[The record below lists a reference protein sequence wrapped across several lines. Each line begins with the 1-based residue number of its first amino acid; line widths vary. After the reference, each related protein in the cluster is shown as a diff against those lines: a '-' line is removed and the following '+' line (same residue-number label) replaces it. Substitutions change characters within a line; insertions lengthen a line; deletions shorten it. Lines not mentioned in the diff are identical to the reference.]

1 MTGPYNILEGI
12 CYSTMY
18 CLFVGY
24 EKYNLIRQD
33 PTLCF
38 LVRCGPPDGQALLR
52 EQNDEDNEDG

>member
-1 MTGPYNILEGI
+1 
-12 CYSTMY
+12 MY